1 MDDASPAQ
9 TLQFIRGARTLAP
22 NTSGRGQVV
31 GFMRQAGRLVSATIA
46 LALAGAWPA
55 AADGPGVG
63 TPTVVTLGDSAI
75 SGEAGRWAG
84 NTNSDSWR
92 TDALGSTAYWDTAN
106 GESIP
111 GCHRSK
117 SAQAF
122 IGGGVLG
129 YNLACSGAKTTTG
142 GTAEGEDFKPGI
154 DFYLDAQG
162 RQGQALALEQLAATR
177 NVKAVVVMI
186 GANNYG
192 FAAIVQQ
199 CVTNFLTSPTWWKNY
214 CSDDSDMTSRFTST
228 RIATETANV
237 RAALLRV
244 RDAMTN
250 AGYSTSQYTI
260 LAQTYWS
267 PVPRGSDIRY
277 PESGYTRQ
285 STGGCGVWNRDADWA
300 NDTVVPALK
309 NTTIN
314 AAAQTGLPNVKVIDM
329 ATALNGRRLCENT
342 VGLLEEKRVASWTSN
357 GAVDKTEWVAQI
369 RTTSTVFGPYQL
381 QESSHASY
389 WGQLAMRNCL
399 RQAYNGGVPRGGNCV
414 RTAKGLTSRG
424 EPQMTLAP

>member
-1 MDDASPAQ
+1 MRHASRF
-9 TLQFIRGARTLAP
+9 LLLA
-22 NTSGRGQVV
+22 TA
-31 GFMRQAGRLVSATIA
+31 FALVSSA
-46 LALAGAWPA
+46 PA

-63 TPTVVTLGDSAI
+63 TPAVVTLGDSAI

-84 NTNSDSWR
+84 NTNSDSSR
-92 TDALGSTAYWDTAN
+92 TDALGPTAYWDTAT

-117 SAQAF
+117 AAQAF

-142 GTAEGEDFKPGI
+142 GTGSGENFKPGI
-154 DFYLDAQG
+154 DFYSDAQG
-162 RQGQALALEQLAATR
+162 RKGQALALQQLAATR

-192 FAAIVQQ
+192 FAAIVQR

-237 RAALLRV
+237 RDALLRV

-267 PVPRGSDIRY
+267 PIPRGAGIRY
-277 PESGYTRQ
+277 SESGYTRQ

-300 NDTVVPALK
+300 NDKVVAALK
-309 NTTIN
+309 TTTVD
-314 AAAQTGLPNVKVIDM
+314 AAASSGLPNVKVLDM
-329 ATALNGRRLCENT
+329 STALNGRRLCENT
-342 VGLLEEKRVASWTSN
+342 VGLLEEKGLASWTSA

-369 RTTSTVFGPYQL
+369 RTTSTVFGPYQI

-399 RQAYNGGVPRGGNCV
+399 RQAYNLGAVRGGACV
-414 RTAKGLTSRG
+414 RVANGLNARG
-424 EPQMTLAP
+424 EPQMGLQ